1 MTSGSSREDELS
13 DRRLSVSSRR
23 SQQMRRMEEI
33 ELEDY
38 VLGEGKHDYIFKFR
52 NFKNFVSPS

>member
-13 DRRLSVSSRR
+13 EQRLSVSSRR

-38 VLGEGKHDYIFKFR
+38 GLGEGKHDYIF
-52 NFKNFVSPS
+52 